1 MIFDNSLSKLE
12 KFISQQDSLFKQ
24 HIELLESKLIT
35 GFFDLGAI
43 VEWQKENDFFQIYS
57 PNQYIKKNGL
67 YIENSSIYLKYHF
80 EKYPVSFEK
89 YYFFKKGNEGEVR
102 FYTTCNLEKQEETLE
117 GIDVCYI
124 GTTGNK
130 EFLYYNLKTKKLHHL
145 NQNPENYQ
153 FILDNESNPN
163 LREFLLITH
172 DFDIQENPACIN
184 FLEII
189 HNFKTLINDDTTK
202 KTIKKINYSN

>member
-1 MIFDNSLSKLE
+1 MIFDNSLNKLE
-12 KFISQQDSLFKQ
+12 KFISQQDILFKQ

-35 GFFDLGAI
+35 GFFDLESV
-43 VEWQKENDFFQIYS
+43 VEWQKENDSFQIYS

-102 FYTTCNLEKQEETLE
+102 FYTTYNLEKQEETLE
-117 GIDVCYI
+117 GIDICYI
-124 GTTGNK
+124 GIAGKK
-130 EFLYYNLKTKKLHHL
+130 EFLYHNLKTKKLHHL
-145 NQNPENYQ
+145 NQNPETYQ
-153 FILDNESNPN
+153 FILDNESNKN
-163 LREFLLITH
+163 LRDFLLITH

-189 HNFKTLINDDTTK
+189 HHFKTLINDDTTK
-202 KTIKKINYSN
+202 KQLKR